1 MNRTAIPGPDD
12 TLRVELPNGIV
23 ALARA
28 NPASPSV
35 TVTGSLAVG
44 ALDNPPDTLGLAD
57 FTAAALMR
65 GTQARTMQEI
75 YDALEGA
82 GASLGIGG
90 GTHTTG
96 FHGKSLAEDL
106 PLLLGMLAEA
116 LRAPAFPE
124 PQVEKLRAQIL
135 TGLALRDQDTGDR
148 AGMLFDE
155 LAYPGH
161 PYRLPDEGHPETV
174 RAITRRELEDF
185 HARHYGPRGLIIAV
199 VGGIEPGAAVEAVAA
214 ALGGWHN
221 PKQPETPALPRLEPA
236 AGERRARVDLPG
248 KFQSDVVLG
257 APGPARAEPDYMA
270 AALANDV
277 LGGFGLMGRLGEAV
291 REKAGLAYYA
301 GSSLGGSLGPG
312 PWTAAAGVDPKDEEK
327 VIELIK
333 AEIRRLADE
342 PVSAE
347 ELSDSQEAAIGR
359 LPLSMES
366 NGGVAGALVNIEKH
380 GLGLDYYER
389 YPDIVRAV
397 TREDALTAAR
407 RYLDPE
413 RLAVAVAGPPRGQG

>member
-1 MNRTAIPGPDD
+1 MSRTAIPGPDD
-12 TLRVELPNGIV
+12 TLRAELPNGIV

-35 TVTGSLAVG
+35 TLTGSLAVG
-44 ALDNPPDTLGLAD
+44 ALANPPGVLGLAD

-65 GTQARTMQEI
+65 GTQARGMTAL
-75 YDALEGA
+75 YDALESA
-82 GASLGIGG
+82 GASLGVSG

-96 FHGKSLAEDL
+96 FHGKSLVEDL
-106 PLLLGMLAEA
+106 PLLLGLLVEV
-116 LRAPAFPE
+116 LRQPAFPAE
-124 PQVEKLRAQIL
+124 QIEKLRAQIL

-161 PYRLPDEGHPETV
+161 PYRLPDEGQPETV
-174 RAITRRELEDF
+174 RTITRRDLADF

-199 VGGIEPGAAVEAVAA
+199 VGGVEPQAAIAAVRA
-214 ALGGWHN
+214 ALGDWDN
-221 PKQPETPALPRLEPA
+221 PEQPEPAALPPLEPA
-236 AGERRARVDLPG
+236 AAERRARVEVAG
-248 KFQSDVVLG
+248 KSQSDVVLG
-257 APGPARAEPDYMA
+257 APGPARSSPDYMA

-277 LGGFGLMGRLGEAV
+277 LGGFGMMGRLGEAV

-312 PWTAAAGVDPKDEEK
+312 PWSAAAGVDPKNEEK
-327 VIELIK
+327 VIDLML
-333 AEIRRLADE
+333 AEIRRLVEE
-342 PVSAE
+342 PVSTE

-389 YPDIVRAV
+389 YPAVVRAV
-397 TREDALTAAR
+397 TREDALAAAR

-413 RLAVAVAGPPRGQG
+413 RLAIAAAGPPR